1 MLYHC
6 AALPSILPHHF
17 IHQSLYNLLSS
28 APTMKIQPSPER
40 EKYELSKDEAL
51 APLIIFEKPA
61 CEDPADGT
69 VMKNPLAATAA
80 RLAKRRLQEQLT
92 SEAESAT
99 TPSQASLRPELPKLP
114 SDPTPDKILE
124 WLSPSEQMSLSSSP
138 EISKGSLSPSQG
150 EPHECTAAKPRMAR
164 TPPLK
169 PRFSNGGDN
178 QATVEHIE
186 YITEDSLVTVKK
198 SRLQILEAN
207 MRRSDLLIQL
217 SELEKERLKISNSE
231 T

>member
-1 MLYHC
+1 
-6 AALPSILPHHF
+6 
-17 IHQSLYNLLSS
+17 
-28 APTMKIQPSPER
+28 
-40 EKYELSKDEAL
+40 
-51 APLIIFEKPA
+51 
-61 CEDPADGT
+61 
-69 VMKNPLAATAA
+69 
-80 RLAKRRLQEQLT
+80 
-92 SEAESAT
+92 
-99 TPSQASLRPELPKLP
+99 
-114 SDPTPDKILE
+114 
-124 WLSPSEQMSLSSSP
+124 
-138 EISKGSLSPSQG
+138 
-150 EPHECTAAKPRMAR
+150 MAR